1 MIWKMIFLCGLGGSC
16 LSLFKVSIL
25 RLQED
30 TRDYIVK
37 HGIVDLGQDVLGVG
51 LDEDGACSGE
61 DLLSKVFGVVGEEW
75 CEKFGKGF
83 VYFGFVF
90 LFEVRITVKRTFT

>member
-1 MIWKMIFLCGLGGSC
+1 MVFLCSFIGSC

-51 LDEDGACSGE
+51 LDEDGACPGE
-61 DLLSKVFGVVGEEW
+61 DLLSKVLGMVGEEGR
-75 CEKFGKGF
+75 EKFGKGF
-83 VYFGFVF
+83 VYFRFVF
-90 LFEVRITVKRTFT
+90 LFEVRITVKRTFA